1 MLQNT
6 TMCYY
11 NSRELGLFNKL
22 RQRLLQFTIAWLL
35 QFWTTVIIIYDRY
48 YNLPRLLLQ
57 FTTGITIH
65 DRTRSNQMYKQRR
78 KRFTFNKLKGKKWS

>member
-1 MLQNT
+1 
-6 TMCYY
+6 MCYY
-11 NSRELGLFNKL
+11 NSRDLGLFNKL
-22 RQRLLQFTIAWLL
+22 RQRLSQFTIAWLL

-65 DRTRSNQMYKQRR
+65 DRTRSN
-78 KRFTFNKLKGKKWS
+78 

>member
-35 QFWTTVIIIYDRY
+35 QFWTIVIIIYDRY
-48 YNLPRLLLQ
+48 YNLVNLPRLLLQ

-65 DRTRSNQMYKQRR
+65 DRTRSN
-78 KRFTFNKLKGKKWS
+78 